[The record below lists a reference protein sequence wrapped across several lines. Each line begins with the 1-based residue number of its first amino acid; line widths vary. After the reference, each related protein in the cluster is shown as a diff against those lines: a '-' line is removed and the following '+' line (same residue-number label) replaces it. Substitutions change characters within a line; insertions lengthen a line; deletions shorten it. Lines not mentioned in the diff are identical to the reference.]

1 MIDRKNIGREFKPAE
16 KKISR
21 WKVSQFANAIRD
33 TNPLYYDVNFAKK
46 QGYRDL
52 LIPPTFFT
60 TVALSDPR
68 FFTKL
73 KIDFRKLLDG
83 GREFKYYSQCCAGD
97 TIIYQ
102 TRVENIIEKKGKR
115 GPFDIVSSITTAKNK
130 ETNENVFDQI
140 HTWVVFH

>member
-1 MIDRKNIGREFKPAE
+1 MIDRKYIGREFAPRE
-16 KKISR
+16 QTISR

-33 TNPLYYDVNFAKK
+33 FNPLYYDVDEAKN
-46 QGYRDL
+46 QGFKDV
-52 LIPPTFFT
+52 IVPPTFFT
-60 TVALSDPR
+60 TIALSDPK

-102 TRVENIIEKKGKR
+102 TRVENMVEKQGKR
-115 GPFDIVSSITTAKNK
+115 GPFDIITSITTGKNK
-130 ETNENVFDQI
+130 ETNEKVFDQI
-140 HTWVVFH
+140 HNWVVFH

>member
-1 MIDRKNIGREFKPAE
+1 MIERKNIGREFKSAE

-33 TNPLYYDVNFAKK
+33 TNPLYYDVDFAKK
-46 QGYRDL
+46 KGYRDL
-52 LIPPTFFT
+52 LVPPTFFT
-60 TVALSDPR
+60 TIALSDPR

-83 GREFKYYSQCCAGD
+83 GREFKYYSQCFAGD

-102 TRVENIIEKKGKR
+102 TRVENIIEKQGKR
-115 GPFDIVSSITTAKNK
+115 GPFDIVTSITVAKNK
-130 ETNENVFDQI
+130 ETNEKVFDQI
-140 HTWVVFH
+140 HTWIVFH

>member
-1 MIDRKNIGREFKPAE
+1 MIDRKNIGREFKSAE
-16 KKISR
+16 KIISR

-33 TNPLYYDVNFAKK
+33 TNPLYYDVDFAKK

-52 LIPPTFFT
+52 LVPPTFFT
-60 TVALSDPR
+60 TIALSDPR

-83 GREFKYYSQCCAGD
+83 GREFNYYSQCCAGD

-115 GPFDIVSSITTAKNK
+115 GPFDIVTSITTAKNK
-130 ETNENVFDQI
+130 ESDEKVFDQI

>member
-1 MIDRKNIGREFKPAE
+1 MIDRKFIGREFAPRE
-16 KKISR
+16 QIISR

-33 TNPLYYDVNFAKK
+33 FNPLYYDVEEAKN
-46 QGYRDL
+46 QGFKDV
-52 LIPPTFFT
+52 IVPPTFFT
-60 TVALSDPR
+60 TIALSDPK

-102 TRVENIIEKKGKR
+102 TRVENMVEKQGKR
-115 GPFDIVSSITTAKNK
+115 GPFDIVTSITTGKNK
-130 ETNENVFDQI
+130 ETNEKVFDQI